1 MAKWQDYNEYFE
13 KAATTYNVDKRL
25 LIAVA
30 KTESN
35 FDAKATSG
43 AGAKGIMQLMD
54 STARGLGVTNSYD
67 PEQNIMGGA
76 KLLSQLLKKYDGNR
90 NKALAAYNAGSGNVA
105 RYGAKKYSSYYNK
118 VNANEKK
125 LFGEGSADQQ
135 ALDILNKKADEK
147 IQESDDKYWGKEISF
162 TDVLTVVITILFG
175 IASFVFIA
183 LALNVKVK
191 VKADTNDKIEHNA
204 NKKINKMIKNGQLEA
219 SNKEEYIKREIKHQ
233 KKRENK
239 RQKKRGVKNDRRK

>member
-43 AGAKGIMQLMD
+43 TGAKGIMQLMD
-54 STARGLGVTNSYD
+54 RTAKSLGVTNSYD

-76 KLLSQLLKKYDGNR
+76 KYLSQLLKQYDGDTD
-90 NKALAAYNAGSGNVA
+90 KALASYNGGSGNVA
-105 RYGAKKYSSYYNK
+105 KYGKERYSKYYNK
-118 VNANEKK
+118 VYANKK
-125 LFGEGSADQQ
+125 ALFGEGAPDQQ
-135 ALDILNKKADEK
+135 ALDILKKKADEK
-147 IQESDDKYWGKEISF
+147 IKESDEKYWGKETTF

-191 VKADTNDKIEHNA
+191 VKTDTNDRIEHNA
-204 NKKINKMIKNGQLEA
+204 TKKINKMIKNGQLDA
-219 SNKEEYIKREIKHQ
+219 SNKEEYIKREVKHQ

-239 RQKKRGVKNDRRK
+239 HQKKRGVKK

>member
-43 AGAKGIMQLMD
+43 VGAKGIMQLMD
-54 STARGLGVTNSYD
+54 RTARSLGVTNSYD
-67 PEQNIMGGA
+67 PEENIMGGA

-125 LFGEGSADQQ
+125 LFGEGSPDQQ
-135 ALDILNKKADEK
+135 ALDILKKKADEK
-147 IQESDDKYWGKEISF
+147 IKESDEKYWGKEITF

-191 VKADTNDKIEHNA
+191 VKTDTNDRIEHNA
-204 NKKINKMIKNGQLEA
+204 TKKINKMIKNGQLDA

-239 RQKKRGVKNDRRK
+239 HQKKRGVKK

>member
-25 LIAVA
+25 LISVA
-30 KTESN
+30 KTESDFN
-35 FDAKATSG
+35 PKATSG

-54 STARGLGVTNSYD
+54 GTAKSLGVKDSYD

-125 LFGEGSADQQ
+125 LFGEGSPDEQ
-135 ALDILNKKADEK
+135 ALDILKKKADEK
-147 IQESDDKYWGKEISF
+147 IKESDEKYWGKEITF

-191 VKADTNDKIEHNA
+191 TDTNDRIEHNA
-204 NKKINKMIKNGQLEA
+204 TKKINKMIKNGQLEA

-239 RQKKRGVKNDRRK
+239 HQKKRGVKK

>member
-43 AGAKGIMQLMD
+43 VGAKGIMQLMD
-54 STARGLGVTNSYD
+54 RTARSLGVTNSYD
-67 PEQNIMGGA
+67 PEENIMGGA

-105 RYGAKKYSSYYNK
+105 KYGAKKYSSYYNK

-125 LFGEGSADQQ
+125 LFGEGAPDQQ
-135 ALDILNKKADEK
+135 ARDILNKKADEK
-147 IQESDDKYWGKEISF
+147 IKESDEKYWGKEITF

-191 VKADTNDKIEHNA
+191 VKTDTNNRKEHGA
-204 NKKINKMIKNGQLEA
+204 RKKINKMIKNGQLDA
-219 SNKEEYIKREIKHQ
+219 SNKE
-233 KKRENK
+233 
-239 RQKKRGVKNDRRK
+239 G

>member
-13 KAATTYNVDKRL
+13 KASTTYNVDKRL

-30 KTESN
+30 KTESDFN
-35 FDAKATSG
+35 PKATSG

-54 STARGLGVTNSYD
+54 GTAKELGVKDSYD
-67 PEQNIMGGA
+67 AEQNIMGGA
-76 KLLSQLLKKYDGNR
+76 KLLSQLLKKYDGDR
-90 NKALAAYNAGSGNVA
+90 NKALAGYNAGTGNVA
-105 RYGAKKYSSYYNK
+105 KYGAEKYSSYYNK
-118 VNANEKK
+118 VNANEKA
-125 LFGEGSADQQ
+125 LFKDDNGLDSAVD
-135 ALDILNKKADEK
+135 AMKKKANDIVKKSDE
-147 IQESDDKYWGKEISF
+147 EYWGKETTF

-191 VKADTNDKIEHNA
+191 VKTDTNDRIEHNA
-204 NKKINKMIKNGQLEA
+204 TKKINKMIKNGQLDA
-219 SNKEEYIKREIKHQ
+219 SNKEEYIKREVKHQ

-239 RQKKRGVKNDRRK
+239 HQKKRGVKK

>member
-1 MAKWQDYNEYFE
+1 MEDKQMAKWQDYNEYFE

-43 AGAKGIMQLMD
+43 VGAKGIMQLMD
-54 STARGLGVTNSYD
+54 GTARSLGVTNSYD
-67 PEQNIMGGA
+67 AEQNIMGGA

-125 LFGEGSADQQ
+125 LFGEGSPDQQ
-135 ALDILNKKADEK
+135 ALDILKKKADEK
-147 IQESDDKYWGKEISF
+147 IKESDEKYWGKEISF
-162 TDVLTVVITILFG
+162 NDVLTVVITILFG

-191 VKADTNDKIEHNA
+191 VKTDTNDRIDHNA
-204 NKKINKMIKNGQLEA
+204 TKKINKMIKSGQLEA
-219 SNKEEYIKREIKHQ
+219 SNREIKHQ
-233 KKRENK
+233 KKRTKNRK
-239 RQKKRGVKNDRRK
+239 GVKNDRRK